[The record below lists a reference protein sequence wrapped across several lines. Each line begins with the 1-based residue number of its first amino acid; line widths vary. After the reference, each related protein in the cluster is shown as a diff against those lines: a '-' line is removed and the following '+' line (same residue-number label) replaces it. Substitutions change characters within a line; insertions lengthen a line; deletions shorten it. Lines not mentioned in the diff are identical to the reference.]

1 MGIISLRRNP
11 VRLSSLLFRFTG
23 SPVFPPELAIIYP
36 LASSYTPLHFA
47 ISFGQHTTTR
57 KMSATTSGSDVDA
70 TASVR
75 ERKQALRKEIRAKMK
90 ALSREEILVESSKV
104 WERLF
109 ELPEYK
115 TSRSVSIFLSM
126 PAGEIAT
133 EALIQHSI
141 QAGKDVYVPQVGK
154 NFEQADM
161 EMLKIVDPKTADG
174 MLCYHAWPRNK
185 WGVPEPPISGQTVVV
200 AKPGDLDLIVLPGLG
215 FDKGGN
221 RLGQGKGYYD
231 RFIARTA
238 LGSDKLPYL
247 VAVGL
252 DCQLVESIP
261 FGDHDRPMD
270 KVLLPSHVIAVK
282 KN

>member
-1 MGIISLRRNP
+1 
-11 VRLSSLLFRFTG
+11 
-23 SPVFPPELAIIYP
+23 
-36 LASSYTPLHFA
+36 
-47 ISFGQHTTTR
+47 
-57 KMSATTSGSDVDA
+57 MSAKTSGGDIALD
-70 TASVR
+70 ASVR

-90 ALSREEILVESSKV
+90 ALSREEILLESSKV

-115 TSRSVSIFLSM
+115 ASRSVSIFLSM

-133 EALIQHSI
+133 ESLIQDAI

-161 EMLKIVDPKTADG
+161 EMLKIIDPITADG
-174 MLCYHAWPRNK
+174 TLSYHAWPRNK
-185 WGVPEPPISGQTVVV
+185 WGVPEPPSPHVV
-200 AKPGDLDLIVLPGLG
+200 AQPGDLDLIILPGLG
-215 FDKGGN
+215 FDSEGN

-231 RFIARTA
+231 RFIARMA

-261 FGDHDRPMD
+261 VRVHDRSMD

-282 KN
+282 KS